1 MAAASRALMYPYD
14 ISLLHMIMHKFPDF
28 EIIEVASPNGWGY
41 VGKDAGSK
49 IGIETGIIVKHEQE
63 IEFNQIEK
71 LFLMPSIISLD
82 DKCFRTIIDKAKSL
96 NIEIIDMRN
105 NGNDV
110 CLKRDDKLYGT
121 EIKKIDKPVVLVIGT
136 GDRTNKFDI
145 QLIVRE
151 CFQKKGY
158 TVSQI
163 GTKGYC
169 EYLGFHSF
177 PNFMY
182 SNLQVT
188 DRILG
193 FNHYIYELS
202 KSENADVIIIGVPG
216 GLMPYSEKYNN
227 DFGYL
232 NFMVSNA
239 VVPDYVVLATTYV
252 DYNRDYINAIVDSL
266 RYKYEYDVD
275 AVFIVN
281 SSINWDVT
289 ESLDTLT
296 YVTLDKN
303 FIDEEVRKC
312 NAYSVYDSDS
322 IKQFSEQLINTL
334 VGYDNYPTL

>member
-193 FNHYIYELS
+193 FNNYIYEMS
-202 KSENADVIIIGVPG
+202 KSENADVINIGV
-216 GLMPYSEKYNN
+216 
-227 DFGYL
+227 
-232 NFMVSNA
+232 
-239 VVPDYVVLATTYV
+239 
-252 DYNRDYINAIVDSL
+252 
-266 RYKYEYDVD
+266 
-275 AVFIVN
+275 
-281 SSINWDVT
+281 SS
-289 ESLDTLT
+289 
-296 YVTLDKN
+296 
-303 FIDEEVRKC
+303 
-312 NAYSVYDSDS
+312 
-322 IKQFSEQLINTL
+322 
-334 VGYDNYPTL
+334 G